1 MVKAEL
7 ILNRIMGQRGHL
19 WVGIGLLAVLF
30 TVVHFAIGFD
40 RLLVPWVSI
49 SLASLLVATG
59 LTLVSYVT
67 RTIRVYDYFLP
78 VTNGGFGACLKL
90 TLFHNLLNNL
100 LPMRSGETSFPVLM
114 RRYFLMPLPQSIA
127 ALLWFRVMD
136 LHALIAI
143 GLAALGSRWLHQWQV
158 ICLLIF
164 WLGLAWVLF
173 HLQQA
178 SAFAAIGD
186 RLPPRWKLRF
196 AQAIAG
202 LPQTRGAFLRAFVWT
217 IANWVVKLGIFA
229 WILTLFAPMPA
240 AAALIGAIGGDLTTV
255 LPFHGVAGAGTYEA
269 GVVSA
274 LVPFGIAG
282 DAALMAAVNL
292 HLFVLGSSLIGGV
305 VGLLLRHKVRSLPVL
320 LDAQQ

>member
-1 MVKAEL
+1 
-7 ILNRIMGQRGHL
+7 MGRRGHL
-19 WVGIGLLAVLF
+19 WVGVALLVLLF
-30 TVVHFAIGFD
+30 AVVHFAIGWKK
-40 RLLVPWVSI
+40 LLVPWVGI
-49 SLASLLVATG
+49 SPGSLLIAAA
-59 LTLVSYVT
+59 LTLTSYVA

-78 VTNGGFGACLKL
+78 ATNGGFSACLKL

-127 ALLWFRVMD
+127 ALLWFRIMD

-143 GLAALGSRWLHQWQV
+143 GLAALGNRWLQQWQV
-158 ICLLIF
+158 VCLLIL
-164 WLGLAWVLF
+164 WLSLAWLLF
-173 HLQQA
+173 RLQQN
-178 SAFAAIGD
+178 SAFAAIGN
-186 RLPPRWKLRF
+186 RLPPRWKSRF
-196 AQAIAG
+196 AQASAG

-229 WILTLFAPMPA
+229 WILTLFAPMSA

-255 LPFHGVAGAGTYEA
+255 LPFHGVAGAGTYET

-274 LVPFGIAG
+274 LVPFGISG
-282 DAALMAAVNL
+282 GAALMAAVNL

-305 VGLLLRHKVRSLPVL
+305 IGLLLRHEVKALPVL
-320 LDAQQ
+320 LDPQ

>member
-1 MVKAEL
+1 
-7 ILNRIMGQRGHL
+7 MGRRGHL
-19 WVGIGLLAVLF
+19 WIGVALLLLLFAVIHLS
-30 TVVHFAIGFD
+30 IGWN
-40 RLLVPWVSI
+40 RLLVPWVII
-49 SLASLLVATG
+49 SPASLLVAAV
-59 LTLVSYVT
+59 LTLSSYVA

-78 VTNGGFGACLKL
+78 ATNRGFSACLKL

-143 GLAALGSRWLHQWQV
+143 GLAALGSRWLPQWQV
-158 ICLLIF
+158 VCLLIL
-164 WLGLAWVLF
+164 WLGLAWLLF
-173 HLQQA
+173 HLQQK
-178 SAFAAIGD
+178 SAFSAIGD

-196 AQAIAG
+196 AQANAG

-217 IANWVVKLGIFA
+217 VANWVVKLGIFA
-229 WILTLFAPMPA
+229 WILTLFTPMPA

-274 LVPFGIAG
+274 LVPFGISS

-292 HLFVLGSSLIGGV
+292 HLFVLGSSLIGGGF
-305 VGLLLRHKVRSLPVL
+305 GLLLRHEVKSLPVL
-320 LDAQQ
+320 LDPQQ